1 MKSILTALAFFIAL
15 NVVAQRQSI
24 PLEIEPRGALGSEDT
39 IGLSTFNAA
48 TPVLYASPNGGF
60 AFGVNGYGDEIKAQ
74 TYVITDSLKLKG
86 VALLFGAKTMTSL
99 PDANS
104 FIEILIYSQGDTGYL
119 QFQDIGPRAAP
130 DTVVAYAQIQIED
143 VDTSGFT
150 YIDFSWMNFILQ
162 DTFSFAV
169 RLTGLL
175 PGDTVGLLSTTDML
189 NGGTDMAWEF
199 NDFGEWVKVSNAVR
213 SWGLDVNLAIFPVV
227 YPAVVSVHETEESQ
241 VKLFPVPNEGQFTVS
256 GLSGATYL
264 IIDSMGRTVA
274 SGMVPA
280 NSRIELLNL
289 AEGFYTFLAEL
300 KGATSHSRFVV
311 DR

>member
-1 MKSILTALAFFIAL
+1 M
-15 NVVAQRQSI
+15 
-24 PLEIEPRGALGSEDT
+24 
-39 IGLSTFNAA
+39 GLSTFMAA

-74 TYVITDSLKLKG
+74 TYVITDSLKLSG

-99 PDANS
+99 PEDSS
-104 FIEILIYSQGDTGYL
+104 FIEVMIYSQGDTGYL
-119 QFQDIGPRAAP
+119 QYQEIGPRAAP
-130 DTVVAYAQIQIED
+130 DSVVAYAQVLMENI
-143 VDTSGFT
+143 DTVGFT
-150 YIDFSWMNFILQ
+150 YVDFSWMNFILQ
-162 DTFSFAV
+162 DTFTFAV

-256 GLSGATYL
+256 GLSGTTYL

-280 NSRIELLNL
+280 NNRIELSNL
-289 AEGFYTFLAEL
+289 AEGVYTFLAEL